1 MGKARGHLAE
11 LERHVEWV
19 RKHIGPSEVLDRR
32 VAEISK
38 KRAVLA
44 RATHKQLMLAPEP
57 QSPSLVACSKSLAS
71 S

>member
-44 RATHKQLMLAPEP
+44 RATHKP
-57 QSPSLVACSKSLAS
+57 
-71 S
+71 